1 MTLSSLVLAFGR
13 GDVADYVKAVLLVY
27 TLLVIAFILQSLY
40 FGFGGR
46 MPYSRWSGAIIGFL
60 NETVGP
66 FLAFF
71 RRFIPQLGPLDLS
84 PMVGIFSLQI
94 VGGIVVAIIR
104 G

>member
-1 MTLSSLVLAFGR
+1 MSTLVLASAR
-13 GDVADYVKAVLLVY
+13 GSVADFVQALVLVY
-27 TLLVIAFILQSLY
+27 TLLVIAWILQSLY

-46 MPYSRWSGAIIGFL
+46 MPYSRWSSAIIGFL
-60 NETVGP
+60 DDTVGP

-71 RRFIPQLGPLDLS
+71 RRFIPPLGPLDLS
-84 PMVGIFSLQI
+84 PMVAIILLQF

>member
-1 MTLSSLVLAFGR
+1 MHPAVLVLASAR
-13 GDVADYVKAVLLVY
+13 GQVADFAQALLLVY
-27 TLLVIAFILQSLY
+27 TLLLIAFVLQSLF

-46 MPYSRWSGAIIGFL
+46 LPYSRWSSAVIGFL

-66 FLAFF
+66 YLAFF

-84 PMVGIFSLQI
+84 PMVGIIVLQF
-94 VGGIVVAIIR
+94 VGSILVSIIR